1 MFILIISIAVWII
14 SGSFLVALT
23 AMAFMYF
30 LLVGFKVID
39 ALLSNKEIAGI
50 LSLLGL
56 AWLLGSNEDDIDLSE
71 KHSNQDDFDS
81 E

>member
-1 MFILIISIAVWII
+1 MFILIISIAAWII
-14 SGSFLVALT
+14 SGSFLFALT
-23 AMAFMYF
+23 AMAIMYF

-39 ALLSNKEIAGI
+39 ALLSNKETAGI
-50 LSLLGL
+50 LTLLGL